1 MKLTFDFFFNSQ
13 GSLKGFDQHMNMI
26 MEECHERVYS
36 SDAGVDQVVLGL
48 YIVRGDN
55 MYVSLSLSL
64 SLPSPTQKKT
74 FLYSAIVGELDEE
87 LDGKLDLSEIRAEPI
102 DPVVH

>member
-1 MKLTFDFFFNSQ
+1 MAHSLKKHLNKVVSVITSDGRNIV

-55 MYVSLSLSL
+55 I
-64 SLPSPTQKKT
+64 
-74 FLYSAIVGELDEE
+74 AIVGELDEE

>member
-1 MKLTFDFFFNSQ
+1 MKLTFLFFSLSQ

-36 SDAGVDQVVLGL
+36 SDAGVEQVVLGL

-55 MYVSLSLSL
+55 MYVSLLL
-64 SLPSPTQKKT
+64 
-74 FLYSAIVGELDEE
+74 
-87 LDGKLDLSEIRAEPI
+87 
-102 DPVVH
+102 

>member
-1 MKLTFDFFFNSQ
+1 
-13 GSLKGFDQHMNMI
+13 MNMI

-36 SDAGVDQVVLGL
+36 SDAGVEQVVLGL

-55 MYVSLSLSL
+55 MYVFFSFIFSFS
-64 SLPSPTQKKT
+64 SRAKTRKKIT
-74 FLYSAIVGELDEE
+74 LNYYQHSAIVGELDEE
-87 LDGKLDLSEIRAEPI
+87 IDGKLDLSEIRAEPI

>member
-1 MKLTFDFFFNSQ
+1 MHEIDLFFLSLSQ

-36 SDAGVDQVVLGL
+36 SDAGVEQVVLGL

-55 MYVSLSLSL
+55 MYVSLH
-64 SLPSPTQKKT
+64 
-74 FLYSAIVGELDEE
+74 V
-87 LDGKLDLSEIRAEPI
+87 
-102 DPVVH
+102 

>member
-1 MKLTFDFFFNSQ
+1 M
-13 GSLKGFDQHMNMI
+13 KGFDQHMNMI

-36 SDAGVDQVVLGL
+36 SDAGVEQVVLGL

-64 SLPSPTQKKT
+64 SLLSVSNTKTT

-102 DPVVH
+102 DPLFGKYRRL

>member
-64 SLPSPTQKKT
+64 PSPTQKK
-74 FLYSAIVGELDEE
+74 
-87 LDGKLDLSEIRAEPI
+87 LSCTVLSWVNSTRNSTESLI
-102 DPVVH
+102 